1 MWSSAGVPAA
11 GGLGEWVWCRRPWN
25 SPRGRRWVWD
35 RQSNGASSIFT
46 GPAPWQGERE
56 GGEREGGTERRG
68 GERGMEVR
76 GIRRWDEEGG
86 TKRETDF
93 DLFPYLAG
101 PVSDVQLL
109 DCSPEQCSNPG
120 WPLHPL
126 FQPLSP
132 LPPPKPMQH
141 SWQQFLGNKSI
152 PSPAIQGA
160 NFTLSLSLTF
170 SLPTL
175 PSLAL
180 PSSYNISP

>member
-1 MWSSAGVPAA
+1 MDWESGFGAVGHGIVQEVEDEFGTDKVMALA
-11 GGLGEWVWCRRPWN
+11 
-25 SPRGRRWVWD
+25 
-35 RQSNGASSIFT
+35 ASSLVQ
-46 GPAPWQGERE
+46 PLDKVKER

-76 GIRRWDEEGG
+76 GIRRWDKEGG

-141 SWQQFLGNKSI
+141 S
-152 PSPAIQGA
+152 
-160 NFTLSLSLTF
+160 
-170 SLPTL
+170 
-175 PSLAL
+175 
-180 PSSYNISP
+180 